1 MSTADAGPVQE
12 WTVTL
17 DQFEQRLADQWSA
30 FETGAPDA
38 IEPFQPPAL
47 ASSLPEDLRDRAV
60 DLVRRC
66 RALEDALAATL
77 ERVAGQLADVA
88 ETKAAPVRTGGAEP
102 AYFDSRV

>member
-1 MSTADAGPVQE
+1 MSSVGPE
-12 WTVTL
+12 GWTDTL
-17 DQFEQRLADQWSA
+17 DRFEQRLADQWSA
-30 FETGAPDA
+30 FETGGADT
-38 IEPFQPPAL
+38 IEPFEPPTL
-47 ASSLPEDLRDRAV
+47 AIPLPDHLRERAI

-88 ETKAAPVRTGGAEP
+88 ATKATPVRNGAAEP